1 MVRLTA
7 VGKKA
12 ATRVLLLAA
21 SLALSGMTSCVRQCD
36 GDGVLGARERV
47 LKQDLF
53 TLREQ
58 IDSYTK
64 DKDRA
69 PQSLQDLVAAGYLK
83 KIPRDPL
90 TGSEETWITEREPS
104 VDQDGQIEFAITD
117 VHSGANLVGCDGS
130 AYSSW

>member
-7 VGKKA
+7 VGRNA
-12 ATRVLLLAA
+12 ATRFLLLG
-21 SLALSGMTSCVRQCD
+21 ALLPLLEMISCWRECH
-36 GDGVLGARERV
+36 GDSVLGARERI

-64 DKDRA
+64 DRDRA

-83 KIPRDPL
+83 RIPRDPL
-90 TGSEETWITEREPS
+90 TGSEETWITEREAS
-104 VDQDGQIEFAITD
+104 VDQNGQIE
-117 VHSGANLVGCDGS
+117 
-130 AYSSW
+130 